1 MKRHPEIF
9 PSTEERIGDGDLG
22 AITQKIKNVEAL
34 EKRAVGVGHAMKNV
48 YPSKWAGD
56 DDVVVRKEEEME
68 GGDREKGKG
77 KDGKEGKDGKGGNN
91 NNRLIGMLSPSATG
105 SVGSDERKQKKM
117 FDTILRRA
125 VEEEE
130 HGHDI

>member
-34 EKRAVGVGHAMKNV
+34 EKRAVGVGDAMKNV

-77 KDGKEGKDGKGGNN
+77 KDGKDGKDGNN